1 MYTLEE
7 IATLRETCYCLNLEN
22 AGILI
27 KYSDEELQ
35 TIFNGIGP
43 ETFPKFARKLVDA
56 INPLLL
62 PVALIH
68 DVEWYE
74 SVGTY
79 KNFKESNSRMRTNG
93 EICAKSAH
101 AWYNP
106 LRYLTI
112 YKAHKLATLCDLG
125 GWEFYKSCCERRRAR
140 CVTS

>member
-1 MYTLEE
+1 MYTIEQ
-7 IATLRETCYCLNLEN
+7 IAALRQKCYELNLKN
-22 AGILI
+22 CHILD
-27 KYSDEELQ
+27 KYADEELQ

-74 SVGTY
+74 SAGTY
-79 KNFKESNSRMRTNG
+79 VHFKESNSRMRTNG
-93 EICAKSAH
+93 EICAKAAH

-125 GWEFYKSCCERRRAR
+125 GWEFYKSCHERRLAR
-140 CVTS
+140 CATS